1 VHSGIERNGLSDTK
15 KALEWTINARVVL
28 NQLSG
33 VISKINRAWERFF
46 SESDGD
52 IGYFSDILV
61 HRNRSRALFSLNVS
75 KVAFE
80 TLETLKEKLD
90 LLDKSCST
98 LAKTVSWNIY
108 IYIYFQFLLFPSLG
122 KKRLLIYTARTS
134 VDPREQR
141 SGTAK

>member
-61 HRNRSRALFSLNVS
+61 DRNGSRSLLSLS
-75 KVAFE
+75 ATKVAFE
-80 TLETLKEKLD
+80 TLEALKED
-90 LLDKSCST
+90 LIC
-98 LAKTVSWNIY
+98 
-108 IYIYFQFLLFPSLG
+108 
-122 KKRLLIYTARTS
+122 
-134 VDPREQR
+134 
-141 SGTAK
+141 